1 MDARR
6 HVHPPVW
13 EAIPRWIV
21 ERPVRP
27 LVAHF
32 KMWHY
37 VGAAFVVLFFLLIVS
52 GCIFAMVVNGPSF
65 VPLLLSLLITAFISG
80 WTLWLYWDYK
90 NSVKAFDRWGVVRN
104 DGRRFEWADFVG
116 VDEYIN
122 LLGHMTWS
130 YRYELIFSN
139 GKAVVMLPKLKNRD
153 EVLQLVT
160 SLPGERRVVRTR
172 L

>member
-6 HVHPPVW
+6 HVDPPGW
-13 EAIPRWIV
+13 EAIHHWIV

-37 VGAAFVVLFFLLIVS
+37 VGVALVDLFFLLIVS
-52 GCIFAMVVNGPSF
+52 FCIFAMVVNGPSF
-65 VPLLLSLLITAFISG
+65 VPLLLSLLITAFIFG

-90 NSVKAFDRWGVVRN
+90 KSAKAFDHSGVVRN
-104 DGRRFEWADFVG
+104 DGRRFEWVDFVG

-122 LLGHMTWS
+122 LRGSMRWS
-130 YRYELIFSN
+130 YRYELIFN
-139 GKAVVMLPKLKNRD
+139 DGKAVVMLPKLKNRD